1 MHLRSSQPR
10 EHEANHGQVNHRFAR
25 ASLPLVVATEST
37 VTAEP
42 TKGTLHHP
50 ASGQY
55 FEDVKVGSFHDLD
68 GAAPQFPTPVQQG
81 ARVATVGPDV
91 FDASASLL
99 VEEGC
104 EQLLGSIAV
113 LNVGRQDHHQ
123 QQQSD
128 RVDQNVSFASVDLFA
143 RVVAPLVADLAAFDT
158 LTVDD
163 ARAGLGL
170 APLGQA
176 DVFAQVRVNL
186 LPQAIAFPESEVVI
200 DRTPGSK
207 VSRQIAPLATSFDQV
222 KDGIDQLPEG
232 VFPWPSL
239 FAGPGKAVI
248 DELPFGVVQVRCIS
262 HRKRITACGTKYK
275 LTLKKC

>member
-1 MHLRSSQPR
+1 MHLRSSQSG

-25 ASLPLVVATEST
+25 AGLPLVVATEST

-55 FEDVKVGSFHDLD
+55 FEDVKVGSFHDFD

-91 FDASASLL
+91 FDPSASLL

-113 LNVGRQDHHQ
+113 LNVGRQDHHH

-128 RVDQNVSFASVDLFA
+128 CVDQNVSFASVDLFA
-143 RVVAPLVADLAAFDT
+143 RVVAPLLADLAAFDT

-176 DVFAQVRVNL
+176 DVLAQVRVNRD
-186 LPQAIAFPESEVVI
+186 PQSVALPESEVVV
-200 DRTPGSK
+200 DRTPTSK
-207 VSRQIAPLATSFDQV
+207 VGGHIAPLTTGFQNVEDR
-222 KDGIDQLPEG
+222 IEQLPERMLA
-232 VFPWPSL
+232 WPAL
-239 FAGPGKAVI
+239 LVGLGKALI
-248 DELPFGVVQVRCIS
+248 DELPFGVRQVRCVS
-262 HRKRITACGTKYK
+262 HPQCVTGCGTRYK
-275 LTLKKC
+275 LSLTKC